1 SMQPVRFLEE
11 KAAGSPRAARARF
24 DKEPI
29 LFDCG
34 NYLRLAMEIDL
45 ALYLSVTLIYFP
57 RDAARLKTI
66 LTQQ

>member
-1 SMQPVRFLEE
+1 MVD
-11 KAAGSPRAARARF
+11 AAGTLSGGEGGRITKSSKSQV

-45 ALYLSVTLIYFP
+45 ALYLSVTLIYSP
-57 RDAARLKTI
+57 GTPPA
-66 LTQQ
+66 

>member
-1 SMQPVRFLEE
+1 MQPVRFLEE
-11 KAAGSPRAARARF
+11 TAAGAARARF

-45 ALYLSVTLIYFP
+45 PFI
-57 RDAARLKTI
+57 
-66 LTQQ
+66 